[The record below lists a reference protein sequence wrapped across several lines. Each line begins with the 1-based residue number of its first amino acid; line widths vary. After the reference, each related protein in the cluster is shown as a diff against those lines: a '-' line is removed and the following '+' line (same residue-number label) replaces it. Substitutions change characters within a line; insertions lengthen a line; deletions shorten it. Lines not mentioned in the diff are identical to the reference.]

1 MLNIISMNGYNDC
14 ILFLLAKAYQK
25 ASATFKKELQEYGLT
40 PVQNLVIQALQGEE
54 GLSAGELG
62 KRLLLDNAT
71 LSGILDR
78 LADNGWIL
86 KELDDADKRFLKIK
100 LTQQTIE
107 LLETLIQATE
117 KANEEVIKSLRVE
130 ERLLL
135 KRILIDLQ
143 K

>member
-1 MLNIISMNGYNDC
+1 MNGYNDC
-14 ILFLLAKAYQK
+14 ILFLLAKAYQR

-40 PVQNLVIQALQGEE
+40 PVQNLVIQALHEEE

-78 LADNGWIL
+78 LADNGWIS
-86 KELDDADKRFLKIK
+86 KEWDDTDKRFLKIK
-100 LTQQTIE
+100 LTQNTKE
-107 LLETLIQATE
+107 HLETLIQATQ
-117 KANEEVIKSLRVE
+117 KANEEVTRSLRVE

-135 KRILIDLQ
+135 KRMLTDLQ